1 MSARV
6 LGAAQFGPPSSFAT
20 DPQPER
26 GRCGE
31 ASAHQQHHHDYASKS
46 FTASISTGEGRTGNV
61 GDPSHVGEDLQPL
74 TVHMNSMVIHG
85 REPIVVDTRCPIHRD
100 QYLDDLF
107 AIVEAHDVRWVCISH
122 NDVDH
127 DGNLH
132 QVIDA
137 CPNATV
143 VASWFLCE
151 RLQLERVEVSPL
163 RGVGLVTASPLT
175 PVTTPCW
182 PCGHRCT
189 TRQPTRGLLDT
200 TKGVY
205 WATDC
210 YSTPVNTGTAFV
222 DQLPAGGGIQQV
234 PALAQPLGH
243 PR

>member
-1 MSARV
+1 MKVAPETWV
-6 LGAAQFGPPSSFAT
+6 IQAT
-20 DPQPER
+20 W
-26 GRCGE
+26 
-31 ASAHQQHHHDYASKS
+31 
-46 FTASISTGEGRTGNV
+46 
-61 GDPSHVGEDLQPL
+61 GEDVQPL
-74 TVHMNSMVIHG
+74 TVHMNSMVIRG

-122 NDVDH
+122 DDVDH

-137 CPNATV
+137 CPNATI

-163 RGVGLVTASPLT
+163 RWRWVGDGESFNAGDHTMLAVRPPLYDSPT
-175 PVTTPCW
+175 
-182 PCGHRCT
+182 
-189 TRQPTRGLLDT
+189 TRGLLDT
-200 TKGVY
+200 TTGVY
-205 WATDC
+205 WASDC

-222 DQLPAGGGIQQV
+222 DQLPVGGGIQQV